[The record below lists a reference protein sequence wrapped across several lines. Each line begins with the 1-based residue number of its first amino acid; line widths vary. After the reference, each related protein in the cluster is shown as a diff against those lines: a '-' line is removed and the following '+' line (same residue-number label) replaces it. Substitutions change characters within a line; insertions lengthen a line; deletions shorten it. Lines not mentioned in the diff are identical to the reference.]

1 MTQINSAIQE
11 LASNFH
17 ERIGS
22 RSFPGSTLPMRPG
35 EHSKTRFSAW
45 LLLPVLFFVIPAS
58 SQTCFTSDDMDPATR
73 SALQATAN
81 RYFDTVVRGDTASLK
96 QNSIPSVANNF
107 AGFENTI
114 KENQTNLVGAHA
126 TPRAPFLLKAEGT
139 APLPKAEFL
148 CGVFG
153 AGGQTSNSAEF
164 IIPNLPP
171 GSYGVVILDVAAKA
185 PYTMS
190 FVLQQQG
197 TDWKLGGFFLRPTQI
212 AGHDSNWFLERART
226 FKTKGQTHNAWLYF
240 LQGSE
245 LAVAVPFM
253 YTQSTVK
260 LYDETQSVKP
270 SDFPADGRTVDLTA
284 PTGKTYKLTS
294 VFPLAVGQDLDLVA
308 RFQTADVSNT
318 GQTFQ
323 ENMTVMKALVLKFP
337 ELRDAFDGIVARA
350 VEPSG
355 KDYGSLMP
363 MKEIK

>member
-1 MTQINSAIQE
+1 MTEISSAIQE
-11 LASNFH
+11 LASKLD
-17 ERIGS
+17 EGLGS
-22 RSFPGSTLPMRPG
+22 RSFPGYRLPMRPDQ
-35 EHSKTRFSAW
+35 HSKTRFSPWFLFAI
-45 LLLPVLFFVIPAS
+45 LLFAIPAS

-73 SALQATAN
+73 SALQATAS

-96 QNSIPSVANNF
+96 QNSIPSVASNF

-126 TPRAPFLLKAEGT
+126 VPRPPFLLKAEGT

-171 GSYGVVILDVAAKA
+171 GSYGVVILDVTAKT

-212 AGHDSNWFLERART
+212 AGHDSNWFLERARAC
-226 FKTKGQTHNAWLYF
+226 KTKGQTHNAWLYF

-245 LAVAVPFM
+245 NL
-253 YTQSTVK
+253 
-260 LYDETQSVKP
+260 
-270 SDFPADGRTVDLTA
+270 
-284 PTGKTYKLTS
+284 
-294 VFPLAVGQDLDLVA
+294 
-308 RFQTADVSNT
+308 
-318 GQTFQ
+318 
-323 ENMTVMKALVLKFP
+323 
-337 ELRDAFDGIVARA
+337 
-350 VEPSG
+350 
-355 KDYGSLMP
+355 
-363 MKEIK
+363 